1 MCNMNN
7 ENIETVF
14 EVGIPARGLSRS
26 LRGLGASN
34 EQAQHILSL
43 SAVQYINSCYQLGLT
58 LVVTG
63 QRLRTDDHAA
73 DKGYRRYPG

>member
-34 EQAQHILSL
+34 EQAQHPMFYLPYL
-43 SAVQYINSCYQLGLT
+43 NSCYQLGLT

>member
-34 EQAQHILSL
+34 EQAQHPMFYLPYQFMLSVRV
-43 SAVQYINSCYQLGLT
+43 APGGNW
-58 LVVTG
+58 
-63 QRLRTDDHAA
+63 AA
-73 DKGYRRYPG
+73 FTHGRPCR